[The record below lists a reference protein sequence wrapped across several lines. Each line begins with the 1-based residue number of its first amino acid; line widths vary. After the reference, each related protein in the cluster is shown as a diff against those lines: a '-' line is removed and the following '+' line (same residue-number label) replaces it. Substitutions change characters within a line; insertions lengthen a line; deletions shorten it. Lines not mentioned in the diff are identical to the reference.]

1 MVVRAGLSPASLLDR
16 QASGMPPPAGVS
28 FPDSRKAAR
37 AGLVRGLES
46 AGDRRRRMRR
56 VRRRGGGPALLK
68 KGPVIGGGSQ
78 SREKRQSKSI
88 RVTRGEEN
96 CLAHERNR
104 AVRNEARPPGR
115 VDSYSPP
122 RRTANLQ
129 PSSSRAMSI
138 TRLRSSSVKGL
149 IYLAI
154 AAQKAQLC
162 GPRSEVGRE
171 RQYSK

>member
-1 MVVRAGLSPASLLDR
+1 VSKQNGLSAGHLRPLETSLRALGKMLTGRWLGLRRSRSPIAEDSRTLQDESFRPNLKYCVPALAVGLAVTLGRPLVRVPAAGSR
-16 QASGMPPPAGVS
+16 ECGPTPENESGPSGMKRGSPAG
-28 FPDSRKAAR
+28 
-37 AGLVRGLES
+37 
-46 AGDRRRRMRR
+46 
-56 VRRRGGGPALLK
+56 
-68 KGPVIGGGSQ
+68 
-78 SREKRQSKSI
+78 
-88 RVTRGEEN
+88 
-96 CLAHERNR
+96 
-104 AVRNEARPPGR
+104 

-171 RQYSK
+171 RRYSK